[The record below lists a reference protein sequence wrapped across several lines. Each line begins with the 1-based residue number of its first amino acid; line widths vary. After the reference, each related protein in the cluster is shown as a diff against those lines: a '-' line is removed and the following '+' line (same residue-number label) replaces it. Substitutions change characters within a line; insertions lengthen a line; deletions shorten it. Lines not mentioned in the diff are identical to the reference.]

1 MGAVEREVTFE
12 RGSNARFIAFP
23 GTDDRNEVSR
33 IEDTD
38 PVEIEG
44 GYDKISGQL
53 ANVCGRDDRLGVS
66 FRLAALGNCF
76 LLTAMRILPS
86 RIPSAGE

>member
-1 MGAVEREVTFE
+1 MRAVEREVTFE
-12 RGSNARFIAFP
+12 RGSNPRFIAFP
-23 GTDDRNEVSR
+23 GADDRNEISR
-33 IEDTD
+33 VEYTD
-38 PVEIEG
+38 SVEIEG

-53 ANVCGRDDRLGVS
+53 ANVCCRDDRLGVS
-66 FRLAALGNCF
+66 FRMAALGNHF

>member
-1 MGAVEREVTFE
+1 MAAVEREVTFE

-33 IEDTD
+33 VEDTD

-53 ANVCGRDDRLGVS
+53 ANVCGRDDRLG
-66 FRLAALGNCF
+66 FRLGWQLWGLF
-76 LLTAMRILPS
+76 FTHGDEDFTLEDTFG
-86 RIPSAGE
+86 GE